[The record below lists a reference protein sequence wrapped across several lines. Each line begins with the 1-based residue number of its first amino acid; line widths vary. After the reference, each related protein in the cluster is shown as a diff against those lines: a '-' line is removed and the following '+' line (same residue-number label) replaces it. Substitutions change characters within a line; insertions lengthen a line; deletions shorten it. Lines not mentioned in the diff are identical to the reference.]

1 MTLTDRINL
10 LLKKA
15 IKDEKKM
22 TQVELAQK
30 MGVAPASVNKW
41 MDGGAPSVD
50 KLPRLCELLE
60 ISPNQL
66 FGYEKDDL
74 PQEAI
79 DLYRA
84 FIKFP
89 EYQTSIRKLLSMV
102 YRDIETAS
110 FHEPEGLCTQ

>member
-50 KLPRLCELLE
+50 KLPRLCELLG

-79 DLYRA
+79 DMYKA
-84 FIKFP
+84 FQKYP
-89 EYQTSIRKLLSMV
+89 EYQTSIRKLLSIV
-102 YRDIETAS
+102 CEDIESSTI
-110 FHEPEGLCTQ
+110 PR

>member
-1 MTLTDRINL
+1 MTLTNRINF

-50 KLPRLCELLE
+50 KLPRLCELLD

-84 FIKFP
+84 FQKYP
-89 EYQTSIRKLLSMV
+89 EYQTSIKKLLSLV
-102 YRDIETAS
+102 FEDIES
-110 FHEPEGLCTQ
+110 LGDHK

>member
-1 MTLTDRINL
+1 MTLTDRINF
-10 LLKKA
+10 LLKKT

-22 TQVELAQK
+22 SQVELASK

-66 FGYEKDDL
+66 FGYEQDNL

-79 DLYRA
+79 DLYKA
-84 FIKFP
+84 FQKYP
-89 EYQTSIRKLLSMV
+89 EYQTSIKKLLSIV
-102 YRDIETAS
+102 YEDIETS
-110 FHEPEGLCTQ
+110 TSLND

>member
-1 MTLTDRINL
+1 MTLTDRINF

-22 TQVELAQK
+22 SQVELASK

-66 FGYEKDDL
+66 FGYEQDNL

-79 DLYRA
+79 DLYKA
-84 FIKFP
+84 FQKYP
-89 EYQTSIRKLLSMV
+89 EYQTSIRKLLSIV
-102 YRDIETAS
+102 YEDIETS
-110 FHEPEGLCTQ
+110 TSLND